1 MNADIHYLLEIVS
14 VKDPTHKRNV
24 VADNM
29 SSVLQYI
36 TNLRS
41 IEWNTTLIIT
51 KGNRSFKI
59 NRFNI

>member
-14 VKDPTHKRNV
+14 IKDPTHKRNV
-24 VADNM
+24 VTDNM
-29 SSVLQYI
+29 SEVIQYL

-41 IEWNTTLIIT
+41 TEWNTTLIIT
-51 KGNRSFKI
+51 KDTRSFKI